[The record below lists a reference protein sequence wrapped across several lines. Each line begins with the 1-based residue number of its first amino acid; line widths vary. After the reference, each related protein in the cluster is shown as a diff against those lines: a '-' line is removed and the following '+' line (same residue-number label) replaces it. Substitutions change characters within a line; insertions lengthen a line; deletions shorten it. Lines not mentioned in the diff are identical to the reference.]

1 MKISYV
7 FQLKD
12 FLSILIIGVI
22 VGFVLNFFKIITI
35 IKYKTYLQIIYEFF
49 STLISSCVLIVS
61 INYINMGEMRLFLLV
76 GYILGIVLQKIT
88 LGKLFAKLV
97 KFMYNRYISV
107 SAKFKTSKLGK
118 IILK

>member
-1 MKISYV
+1 
-7 FQLKD
+7 
-12 FLSILIIGVI
+12 
-22 VGFVLNFFKIITI
+22 
-35 IKYKTYLQIIYEFF
+35 
-49 STLISSCVLIVS
+49 
-61 INYINMGEMRLFLLV
+61 MRLFLLV